1 MLTISAMTES
11 RPCSDLATS
20 VRLLVVLTTARA
32 ITSAVLAPVFAL
44 QAALCLTSI
53 MRLVRGTADKES
65 GQRWAWLTAINP
77 SLYGDAL
84 TLKIPLILGQGSM
97 ATLCW
102 CAMKSLI

>member
-1 MLTISAMTES
+1 
-11 RPCSDLATS
+11 
-20 VRLLVVLTTARA
+20 
-32 ITSAVLAPVFAL
+32 
-44 QAALCLTSI
+44 

-65 GQRWAWLTAINP
+65 GQKWAWLTAINP

-84 TLKIPLILGQGSM
+84 TLKIPLCIGQGSM

>member
-1 MLTISAMTES
+1 MTES

-20 VRLLVVLTTARA
+20 VRLFVVLTTARA

-65 GQRWAWLTAINP
+65 GQKWAWLTAINP

-84 TLKIPLILGQGSM
+84 TLKIPLIIGQGSM